1 MTDATPGPL
10 TALSPLDG
18 RYAASL
24 EALRRLASEAG
35 LIRFR
40 VEVEVRWLLSLADH
54 PGIPEVGPFDPDE
67 RAWLLALPG
76 RVAGSGAGR
85 VKEIE
90 AETRHDVK
98 AVEYWVKEQLAARP
112 GLARAREFVHFG
124 CTSEDVNNLAWAR
137 MLTEIRRELL
147 LPRGDELLR
156 ELGALARAT
165 AGLPMLS
172 RTHGQPASPTTLGKE
187 LAVFVLRLRRAR
199 RGIAAV
205 PVLGKM
211 NGAVGNWN
219 AHRVAYP
226 EVDWIGHCERFVR
239 DLGLDWNPITTQ
251 IEPHDWMAELFHAV
265 MRFDAV
271 CLDLARDLWGY
282 ISLGYFRQKTAP
294 GEVGSSTMPHKVNP
308 IDFENAEG
316 NLGVAD
322 ALLGHLAAKLPV
334 SRFQRDLSDST
345 ALRNVGV
352 GLGHALHAWG
362 SILRGLR
369 RLAVDEGVLRRDLD
383 AAPEVLAEAIQ
394 TVLRR
399 HGVEKPYE
407 LLRDLTRGRRLVL
420 EDLRAFVRGLDLP
433 EEAKERLLAL
443 RPETYVGAAEELVAR
458 FLREDPAALGEDP
471 GTA

>member
-1 MTDATPGPL
+1 MSDAPTGPL
-10 TALSPLDG
+10 SAISPLDG

-24 EALRRLASEAG
+24 AELRPLASEAG

-40 VEVEVRWLLSLADH
+40 VEVEVRWLLSLAEH
-54 PGIPEVGPFDPDE
+54 PGIPELEPFGPED
-67 RAWLLALPG
+67 RAWLLSLPE
-76 RVAGSGAGR
+76 RAAGAGAAR

-98 AVEYWVKEQLAARP
+98 AVEYWVKEELAARP
-112 GLARAREFVHFG
+112 GLARAREFVHFA
-124 CTSEDVNNLAWAR
+124 CTSEDINNLAYAR
-137 MLTEIRRELL
+137 MLWEIRRALL
-147 LPRGDELLR
+147 LPRADELIH
-156 ELGALARAT
+156 ELAGLARAT

-187 LAVFVLRLRRAR
+187 LAVFALRLGRAR
-199 RGIAAV
+199 RVLAAV

-219 AHRVAYP
+219 AHLAAYP
-226 EVDWIGHCERFVR
+226 EVDWIAHCEAFVR
-239 DLGLDWNPITTQ
+239 GLGLEWNPLTTQ

-282 ISLGYFRQKTAP
+282 VSLGYFRQRTAA

-322 ALLGHLAAKLPV
+322 AVLGHLAAKLPI

-369 RLAVDEGVLRRDLD
+369 RLAVDEEALRRDLE

-399 HGVEKPYE
+399 HGVAKPYE
-407 LLRDLTRGRRLVL
+407 LLRDLTRGRRVSL
-420 EDLRAFVRGLDLP
+420 EELRELVRGLDLP
-433 EEAKERLLAL
+433 SEAKDRLLAL
-443 RPETYVGAAEELVAR
+443 RPETYVGEAGELVSRYLAGDVR
-458 FLREDPAALGEDP
+458 PSRG
-471 GTA
+471 GR